1 MSSLSPEAEP
11 SLLSTVDVRGFIETV
26 RVRWWV
32 IPTVLLATVA
42 FLQAQD
48 SDLRTS
54 PETVFVSRGYEI
66 GSPFNRLS
74 AVGINLNILEVPAPD
89 TQLLVLKSGEVR
101 EEINALLGM
110 EVEVQLPA
118 NWESPAT
125 FTCSQPL
132 KDDCVRAIDAYI
144 AKATEI
150 RKAAIT
156 KGIDGLRAVLTDL
169 QSAKPDP
176 VVESQIAALNALEQ
190 NLEVPIVLV
199 DEVTQSLGNT
209 MTEVRRPTLLI
220 GLAAGLLIS
229 LLILLQL
236 SYSDSRIRST
246 KQVIRIVG
254 QTSFI
259 GELAKLAH
267 PIRDRRAALSL
278 YRQVGDDS
286 AKLIRFIPLRDSF
299 TDTERL
305 KRLSDMVGAS
315 FEITRPFSD
324 LTIPEL
330 VGTTNNAVDI
340 LLVQRNRDSRGEVTE
355 SFVGLQRSSRRVA
368 GVLLTD

>member
-89 TQLLVLKSGEVR
+89 TQLL
-101 EEINALLGM
+101 
-110 EVEVQLPA
+110 
-118 NWESPAT
+118 
-125 FTCSQPL
+125 TCSQPL

-355 SFVGLQRSSRRVA
+355 SLVGLQRSSRRVA